1 MPGRVYAVA
10 IMKKRLIKSGSRAD
24 KAIRFAYV
32 AVVAVLAVFA
42 LLTYQELQR
51 QRSAPVILPGYAFNI
66 VDNPEK
72 AGLVQAIGTWYVADG
87 PTPAEILQTTTIECR
102 KTRLQCV
109 ESTAVVSVSEKGFL
123 DSISTVFEVERWTDD
138 AIVTKPEKGRCT
150 TRIISMDLVNR
161 LASSVI
167 AAIPDAEKCKEQ
179 PRTLRLESGAKARA
193 DALQL
198 HKAK

>member
-1 MPGRVYAVA
+1 
-10 IMKKRLIKSGSRAD
+10 MKRGSVKLGSRAD

-32 AVVAVLAVFA
+32 AVVAGLAVFA

-51 QRSAPVILPGYAFNI
+51 QRSAPVILPRYGFYI
-66 VDNPEK
+66 VNNPEK
-72 AGLVQAIGTWYVADG
+72 ASVVQALGTWYVADG
-87 PTPAEILQTTTIECR
+87 PTPTETLQTTTIECT

-109 ESTAVVSVSEKGFL
+109 ESTAVVYVSEQGFL

-138 AIVTKPEKGRCT
+138 EIVTKPEKGRCT

-179 PRTLRLESGAKARA
+179 PRTLKLESGAKARSS
-193 DALQL
+193 ALD
-198 HKAK
+198 KAK